1 MSNLSYVIMVIVA
14 CGYTL
19 VFLLGLLVA
28 YKKAR
33 KEATTVKL
41 VIENAIEDL
50 KELLLEEEPIMAE
63 ENRGIYPNSVWFD
76 DKEEMDIDTFRDK
89 AAQLQ
94 APSLTQ
100 LITANPT
107 EEQYKEVTELLV
119 DLAKRTYARHKFY
132 FAPTKDELEIPNMI
146 QIRSH
151 YKEDPLAHQGIF
163 KRGVN
168 YGLDMGT
175 LLGYF
180 AKEAADGKVV
190 DLGDNA
196 YVITDD
202 GTGNPPT
209 GVSPINSGLEDGE
222 ITFLISFIKK
232 DNYDK
237 WYEKHFP
244 KEEEAENE

>member
-19 VFLLGLLVA
+19 VLLLGLLVA

-33 KEATTVKL
+33 KEATTVKS

-50 KELLLEEEPIMAE
+50 KELLLEEEDSMANE
-63 ENRGIYPNSVWFD
+63 EKEITKVDVSEGIYGAVY
-76 DKEEMDIDTFRDK
+76 FREDAEK
-89 AAQLQ
+89 QATLA

-107 EEQYKEVTELLV
+107 EEQYKEVTALLV
-119 DLAKRTYARHKFY
+119 GLAQRTYNKHKFY

-151 YKEDPLAHQGIF
+151 YKEEPLTHQEIF
-163 KRGVN
+163 KKGVN
-168 YGLDMGT
+168 YGLDMGK

-180 AKEAADGKVV
+180 AEEAAAGKVV

-232 DNYDK
+232 DNYEE
-237 WYEKHFP
+237 WHAKHFP
-244 KEEEAENE
+244 PAEETEDE

>member
-1 MSNLSYVIMVIVA
+1 VTNLSYVIMVIVA
-14 CGYTL
+14 CGYTFIL
-19 VFLLGLLVA
+19 FLGLA
-28 YKKAR
+28 TAFIKAR
-33 KEATTVKL
+33 RETTTVKS

-50 KELLLEEEPIMAE
+50 KEIILEEEVTMAE
-63 ENRGIYPNSVWFD
+63 GHKGIYENQGTIDGIYIGS
-76 DKEEMDIDTFRDK
+76 EELSFIRHK
-89 AAQLQ
+89 

-119 DLAKRTYARHKFY
+119 GLAKRTYERHKFY
-132 FAPTKDELEIPNMI
+132 FAPTRDELEIPNMI

-151 YKEDPLAHQGIF
+151 YKEEPLTHQDIF

-168 YGLDMGT
+168 YGLDMSK
-175 LLGYF
+175 LLAYF
-180 AKEAADGKVV
+180 AEEVAAGNVV

-232 DNYDK
+232 DNYEAWHD
-237 WYEKHFP
+237 KHFP
-244 KEEEAENE
+244 KAEETEDE

>member
-19 VFLLGLLVA
+19 VLLLGLLVA
-28 YKKAR
+28 YMKAR

-50 KELLLEEEPIMAE
+50 KELLLEEEDIMANE
-63 ENRGIYPNSVWFD
+63 ENRGIYSSALWINSAEVTRDGLHNIPN
-76 DKEEMDIDTFRDK
+76 E
-89 AAQLQ
+89 LG

-119 DLAKRTYARHKFY
+119 GLAKRTYERHKFY

-151 YKEDPLAHQGIF
+151 YKEEPLTHQEIF
-163 KRGVN
+163 KKGVN
-168 YGLDMGT
+168 YGIDMSK

-180 AKEAADGKVV
+180 AKEAAAGNVV

-232 DNYDK
+232 DT
-237 WYEKHFP
+237 YEEWHAKHFP
-244 KEEEAENE
+244 PAEETEDE